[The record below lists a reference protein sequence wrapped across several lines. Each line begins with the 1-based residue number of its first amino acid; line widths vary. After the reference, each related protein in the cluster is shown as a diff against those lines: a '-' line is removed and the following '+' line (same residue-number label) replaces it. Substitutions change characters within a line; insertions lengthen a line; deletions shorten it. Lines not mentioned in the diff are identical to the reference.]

1 MTAAEKLKEL
11 AGLFERE
18 GIEDAA
24 REAALLLTEILRISK
39 TRLHSCPPDIDAT
52 MLEKIDSLAN
62 RRIHGE
68 PIQYIIGHVD
78 FWGLRIHVGKG
89 VLIPR
94 PETELLVEETIR
106 LMRMIDRCMGEA
118 VPCRVGLSILDLCT
132 GSGCIAL
139 ALAKEFPQAVV
150 SGIDRSA
157 EALAYASR
165 NAEDNEI
172 GNVSFIEGDLFGPLR
187 RDASF
192 NCIISNPP
200 YIRRSDIPGL
210 QKEIGYEPIDALD
223 GGEDGLDFYRRI
235 LDKAQRYLKKDGLVI
250 LEIGF
255 GQADDIHRL
264 AVSQGFKDIRFVK
277 DYAGIDRIVVGRLQ
291 KAM

>member
-1 MTAAEKLKEL
+1 MTALEKLKEL
-11 AGLFERE
+11 ARLFEKE

-24 REAALLLTEILRISK
+24 REAALLLTELLRISK
-39 TRLHSCPPDIDAT
+39 TKLHSSPPEISET
-52 MLEKIDSLAN
+52 MSEEIDSFAA

-68 PIQYIIGHVD
+68 PMQYIIGHVD
-78 FWGLRIHVGKG
+78 FWGLRIYVGKG

-106 LMRMIDRCMGEA
+106 LMRMIARGSGEA
-118 VPCRVGLSILDLCT
+118 APRPVGLSILDLCT

-139 ALAKEFPQAVV
+139 ALAKEFPLAVV

-157 EALAYASR
+157 LALAYASR
-165 NAEDNEI
+165 NAEGNEI
-172 GNVSFIEGDLFGPLR
+172 KNVSFIGGDLFGPLGA
-187 RDASF
+187 DAGF
-192 NCIISNPP
+192 DYIISNPP

-235 LDKAQRYLKKDGLVI
+235 LTEAPRHLKKDGLVI

-255 GQADDIHRL
+255 DQAEDIRRL
-264 AVSQGFKDIRFVK
+264 AQGQGFKDIRFVK
-277 DYAGIDRIVVGRLQ
+277 DYAGIDRIFVGRFQ
-291 KAM
+291 EAI